1 MNKFFIEL
9 QKASG
14 LSNFAC
20 AQYLGISEGAVADRR
35 RGIFKAR
42 RCELIALAIFGSDAE
57 KQAVS
62 LMQKNCQHAWRE
74 LEINGISSQ
83 VCKKC
88 RFEKK

>member
-1 MNKFFIEL
+1 MNALFIEL

-35 RGIFKAR
+35 RGVFKPR
-42 RCELIALAIFGSDAE
+42 RSEIMALAIFGSDAE
-57 KQAVS
+57 KQAV
-62 LMQKNCQHAWRE
+62 LLIQRNCHHTW
-74 LEINGISSQ
+74 LEVTIDGRSAH